1 MKKALFL
8 AALAALTFG
17 FTSCEKD
24 TQKPSAPGTEEPGDN
39 PGGGEVDP
47 KPEYRLLEDFENGG
61 MLTWTGSGCAF
72 EIVDNPSSSEANSSS
87 KVGKVTAGGAQWEF
101 TWSTFF
107 GSNDNPEYLDFSKD
121 GYIVKV
127 DVLSPKAG
135 AAVYLKIEGD
145 KVEAIE
151 IPSATTKSG
160 AWETL
165 AFDYEPKAPA
175 DGAYRNF
182 VILFDA
188 GAVTTQGEEYF
199 YDNIRLCKE

>member
-1 MKKALFL
+1 MKRAFLL
-8 AALAALTFG
+8 AAMAALTIG
-17 FTSCEKD
+17 FTSCGKE
-24 TQKPSAPGTEEPGDN
+24 TAKPSDGGTEKPGTEN
-39 PGGGEVDP
+39 PD
-47 KPEYRLLEDFENGG
+47 PEYRLLEDFENGG
-61 MLTWTGSGCAF
+61 GMLTWTGSNGCSF

-127 DVLSPKAG
+127 DVFSPKAG

-145 KVEAIE
+145 GVDAIE

-165 AFDYEPKAPA
+165 SFDYEPKAPA

-188 GAVTTQGEEYF
+188 GAVTTKGEEYF